1 MNRAAAVRHAIHEME
16 LAGLEFTADELAM
29 WDKIASGE
37 LPLMA
42 ASDAAAEFDYQA
54 RQSHPQFFKKEQA
67 MSEKMNE
74 TLAKQRVDF
83 VCEKCGKTVGVQAD
97 IFIKIYAGETQCLDC
112 RQAATK
118 EKE

>member
-1 MNRAAAVRHAIHEME
+1 
-16 LAGLEFTADELAM
+16 
-29 WDKIASGE
+29 
-37 LPLMA
+37 
-42 ASDAAAEFDYQA
+42 
-54 RQSHPQFFKKEQA
+54 